1 MKSVAERLNDVID
14 YIENH
19 LTDNIEQEA
28 IARIACCSYY
38 DVGRMFSLVAGL
50 SITDYI
56 RNRRLALAGEEL
68 KTKGV
73 RVIDVALK
81 YGYDSPVSFSRAF
94 SKFHGFPPGKTGE
107 NGAIPKPFPR
117 LVYQIRA
124 KEVQNRIRTDTL
136 RVNGKEYEASYF
148 GERDMSSWSDYATKR
163 EYWRLENVGDDFKDC
178 QKDSEVLPYNNYPP
192 IAIEVGQVF
201 VIDYHKKEGGIDR
214 RVYLADGTVWQG
226 LDSTRGIFVKE

>member
-1 MKSVAERLNDVID
+1 MKNVTERLNDMID
-14 YIENH
+14 YIENN
-19 LTDNIEQEA
+19 LTNDIKPEA

-38 DVGRMFSLVAGL
+38 DAGRMFSLVTGL
-50 SITDYI
+50 SLSDYI
-56 RNRRLALAGEEL
+56 RNRRLASAGEEL
-68 KTKGV
+68 THSGV

-94 SKFHGFPPGKTGE
+94 RKFHGFPPGKTGE
-107 NGAIPKPFPR
+107 NGATPKPFPR
-117 LVYQIRA
+117 LAYQIRA
-124 KEVQNRIRTDTL
+124 KEVQNMIRKDVL
-136 RVNGKEYEASYF
+136 RVNGKEYEAAYF
-148 GERDMSSWSDYATKR
+148 GERDMSSWSDYAVKR

-178 QKDSEVLPYNNYPP
+178 KRDSEVLPYNNYPP

-226 LDSTRGIFVKE
+226 LDSTRRIFVKE